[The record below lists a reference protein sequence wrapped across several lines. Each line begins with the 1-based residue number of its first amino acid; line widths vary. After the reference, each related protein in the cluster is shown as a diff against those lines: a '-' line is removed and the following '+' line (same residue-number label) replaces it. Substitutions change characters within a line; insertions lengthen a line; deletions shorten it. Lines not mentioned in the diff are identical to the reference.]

1 MERESLTTVA
11 YARIEV
17 SSTMR
22 LWHLLGLLTALASS
36 SIAASPVQSS
46 ALVAFSYSGQEHKRT
61 FLSKNRVFEFPKLKR
76 RRVKIEQEYKKDGAG
91 LGSAVWDGAF
101 VLSDYLQGAEALQG
115 KCVVEIGCGLG
126 LVSIVAA
133 NSGAKRVIATDGDT
147 KLFTMLKRNIINNT
161 DAEIINSEP
170 PVGNGK
176 DHAMTEVFVQPLR
189 WGNTTQ
195 INQVKRLCPDGAVDI
210 VFAADVVFE
219 HDPMKQTN
227 DDLHQANTAFQELV
241 DTFFLLAHR
250 NTVVWL
256 AYKHRYKRENSFFSK
271 VKEHFSLETIPRSK
285 IHRDFIKAK
294 IKIYKLALKADSLP
308 TLKKVGDEL

>member
-1 MERESLTTVA
+1 MKPRALKKVI
-11 YARIEV
+11 YGPIEV
-17 SSTMR
+17 PSRMC
-22 LWHLLGLLTALASS
+22 LWHLLGLLTALAA
-36 SIAASPVQSS
+36 SIAASQVQSS
-46 ALVAFSYSGQEHKRT
+46 ALVAFSYSGQEHKKT
-61 FLSKNRVFEFPKLKR
+61 FLSKNRVFEFPKLR
-76 RRVKIEQEYKKDGAG
+76 RRNVKIEQKYKKDGAG

-101 VLSDYLQGAEALQG
+101 VLADYLQGADALRG
-115 KCVVEIGCGLG
+115 KCVVEVGCGLG

-161 DAEIINSEP
+161 DAEKINSEP
-170 PVGNGK
+170 PVGNGE
-176 DHAMTEVFVQPLR
+176 DHATTEVFVQPLR

-195 INQVKRLCPDGAVDI
+195 IDQIKRLCPNGAVDI
-210 VFAADVVFE
+210 VLAADVVFE

-256 AYKHRYKRENSFFSK
+256 AYKHRYKRENSFFGK

-294 IKIYKLALKADSLP
+294 IKIYKLTLKVDNAP
-308 TLKKVGDEL
+308 TLKKPRDDL